1 MTTCCDHCLPVDTTT
16 GTHYLDCVLDTQDGH
31 TTHQTA
37 DGRHFAI
44 HTADGTPFT
53 P

>member
-1 MTTCCDHCLPVDTTT
+1 MADTATTACDHCLPVDDY
-16 GTHYLDCVLDTQDGH
+16 YLDCVLDADNGH